1 MRDIHF
7 PGRSSVHGVNGV
19 AASSHPLATQAA
31 IDVLKA
37 GGNAIDAS
45 VAASAVLCVVEPMS
59 TGIGGD
65 CFVLYA
71 PKGQAE
77 IIGLNGSGRAP
88 AAISTETL
96 RALELNEVPA
106 ESVHSIT
113 IPGAID
119 AWCRLLE
126 AQGSMEIG
134 RLLEPAIGYA
144 QEGFAISP
152 VVSVYWRALL
162 DKISKTAGG
171 LEHWTQGGR
180 APREG
185 EIFRTPGFA
194 ETLRTIAAKGRDGFY
209 GGAVAQDMVACLNEW
224 GGVHTLEDFAATA
237 CDFVTPIATT
247 YGDVALHEIPPNGQG
262 ITALIMLNILSHFD
276 LKSLD
281 PMGAERIHL
290 EMEAQRLAFQLRD
303 SYVADMNFAE
313 VPVTDMLAAG
323 TAERLAARI
332 DPTQAMKDV
341 SNAHTDLARDTIYLN
356 VIDRDCNAVSFIN
369 SVYMGFGSGFVSSG
383 SGVTFQNRGAGFV
396 VDPDHPNSIA
406 GGKRPKHTII
416 PGMLTHEGGAHKG
429 KVFGPMGVMGGDYQA
444 IGHTH
449 VVTNL
454 VDYGMD
460 PQEALDAPRTF
471 YEEGR
476 ILVEKTVPEA
486 VREELGALGHQVEEA
501 FAPFG
506 GGQVALINWDEGSFS
521 AGSEPR
527 KDGCALAY

>member
-45 VAASAVLCVVEPMS
+45 VAASAVLCIVEPMS

-71 PKGQAE
+71 PKGQAD

-88 AAISTETL
+88 AAISVDTL
-96 RALELNEVPA
+96 RALDLGEVPA

-119 AWCRLLE
+119 AWCKLLE
-126 AQGSMEIG
+126 AHGTMEIG
-134 RLLEPAIGYA
+134 RLLEPAIKYA
-144 QEGFAISP
+144 QEGFAVSP
-152 VVSVYWRALL
+152 IVNLYWQGLL
-162 DKISKTAGG
+162 DKISKTPGG
-171 LEHWTQGGR
+171 LEHWTQEGR
-180 APREG
+180 APHQG
-185 EIFRTPGFA
+185 EIFKTPGFA
-194 ETLRTIAAKGRDGFY
+194 ETLKTIAAGGRAGFY
-209 GGAVAQDMVACLNEW
+209 TGDVAQDMVDSLNEW
-224 GGVHTLEDFAATA
+224 GGLHTLEDFAATD

-262 ITALIMLNILSHFD
+262 VTALIMLNILSHFD
-276 LKSLD
+276 LSSLD
-281 PMGAERIHL
+281 PLGAARIHL

-303 SYVADMNFAE
+303 SFVADMDFE
-313 VPVTDMLAAG
+313 DVPVSEMLSSG
-323 TAERLAARI
+323 TAERLAVRI
-332 DPTQAMKDV
+332 DPMRAMSDV
-341 SNAHTDLARDTIYLN
+341 SNAHTDLTRDTIYLN

-369 SVYMGFGSGFVSSG
+369 SVYMGFGSGFVSMG

-396 VDPDHPNSIA
+396 VDEGHPNAIA

-416 PGMLTHEGGAHKG
+416 PGMLSHEAGAHKG
-429 KVFGPMGVMGGDYQA
+429 KVLGPVGVMGGDYQA

-471 YEEGR
+471 YEDGR

-486 VREELGALGHQVEEA
+486 VRKELGDLGHQVEETLM
-501 FAPFG
+501 PFG
-506 GGQVALINWDEGSFS
+506 GGQIALIDWDLGSFS